1 MNKDNEFHTLKA
13 REWSLY
19 SERGDYFTRW
29 FGLPVSLRITNLY
42 LNLGLNENHASASM
56 FITGLIGAA
65 LMILGPWGI
74 FLGASF
80 LVLHHLFD
88 YVDGQIARHYGR
100 ASVNGAVLD
109 RWNHF
114 LVEAAT
120 FPCLAYGLYL
130 DNGQI
135 WPWVAVWILYI
146 WNRFRVLLAQLPAN
160 ILSEELSRYP
170 VLEREM
176 MRANLSKVQERS
188 ANPKPEPRIDE
199 NGDSSGSKKP
209 KSSIRSYI
217 SRIRVASTSY
227 NGFTILLW
235 FGAALDL
242 IAEHFFATNG
252 TIEAVIIILTVYS
265 ALNILDYSWTYI
277 RSDRV
282 ALELSSRLKNFS
294 K

>member
-1 MNKDNEFHTLKA
+1 MNKDNNFNTLKE

-19 SERGDYFTRW
+19 SQRGDYFTRW

-88 YVDGQIARHYGR
+88 YVDGQIARHHGR

-114 LVEAAT
+114 LVESAT
-120 FPCLAYGLYL
+120 FPCLAFGLYL
-130 DNGQI
+130 DSGQT
-135 WPWVAVWILYI
+135 WPWIAVWILYI

-170 VLEREM
+170 ALEREM
-176 MRANLSKVQERS
+176 MRMNLSNGREQP
-188 ANPKPEPRIDE
+188 ANAEPITSDVS
-199 NGDSSGSKKP
+199 NKAIAKP
-209 KSSIRSYI
+209 KREIRSYI
-217 SRIRVASTSY
+217 SSMRVASTSY

-235 FGAALDL
+235 FGAAVDL
-242 IAEHFFATNG
+242 VAMHFFSQDGA
-252 TIEAVIIILTVYS
+252 IEAVIIILTAY
-265 ALNILDYSWTYI
+265 AILNILDYSWTYI
-277 RSDRV
+277 SSDRV
-282 ALELSSRLKNFS
+282 ALELTARLKSFS

>member
-13 REWSLY
+13 REWSLCA
-19 SERGDYFTRW
+19 ERGDYFTRW

-42 LNLGLNENHASASM
+42 MNLGLNENHASASM

-88 YVDGQIARHYGR
+88 YVDGQIARHHGR

-114 LVEAAT
+114 LVESAT
-120 FPCLAYGLYL
+120 FPCLALGLYL
-130 DNGQI
+130 DSGQI
-135 WPWVAVWILYI
+135 WPWIAVWILYI

-170 VLEREM
+170 ALEREM
-176 MRANLSKVQERS
+176 MRANLSKLPERS
-188 ANPKPEPRIDE
+188 ASPNPTNDE
-199 NGDSSGSKKP
+199 NGNRGENKKP
-209 KSSIRSYI
+209 RSSIRSYI
-217 SRIRVASTSY
+217 SRFRVASTSY
-227 NGFTILLW
+227 NGFSILLW

-242 IAEHFFATNG
+242 VVGHFFSKDG
-252 TIEAVIIILTVYS
+252 TIEAVIIILAIYS
-265 ALNILDYSWTYI
+265 VLNILDYSWTYI

-282 ALELSSRLKNFS
+282 ALELSARLKTFS